1 MRTPTQKIMTNKI
14 INIENRAG
22 KIKLNDS
29 VNKDSA
35 DQLIDELEQLYGET
49 AVASNMQIGDITCSA
64 ENALESVNVE
74 INSPGGSVM
83 EGQRIY
89 NALKGI
95 SSRGV
100 EVITTVSGLAASMGS
115 VILMAGDQRKMTHGS
130 RIMIHEASVMA
141 YGDADDLRK
150 QSKLLESISSEIAEI
165 YAEKANGTAEDM
177 RELMKNETW
186 MSASE
191 AEQAGFVDVVIK
203 DGKESVENKS
213 NQPQTTNKTTM
224 FSKDKDLTAKLE
236 ASQAEV
242 TDLEAT
248 ITKREA
254 ESVTLSEDLNVAN
267 ALVSEYEATIKD
279 LTAQIEASTLAAEE
293 TLAAVEVSKAEAAEK
308 AAQLEAKD
316 SEIEQ
321 AKEITD
327 EAVSAKAAELVQVTT
342 HQPVADHCKEEVEDL
357 YTQYTNLK
365 AIDPVK
371 AGAFWRENEAAI
383 KASV

>member
-1 MRTPTQKIMTNKI
+1 MKTPTPKTMTNKI

-150 QSKLLESISSEIAEI
+150 QSNILESISAEIAVI
-165 YAEKANGTAEDM
+165 YAEKANGSAEDM
-177 RELMKNETW
+177 RALMKDETW
-186 MSASE
+186 MTASE
-191 AEQAGFVDVVIK
+191 AKEAGFVDVIIK
-203 DGKESVENKS
+203 DGKESADNNS
-213 NQPQTTNKTTM
+213 NQPQPTNNKPM

-254 ESVTLSEDLNVAN
+254 ESVTLSEDLTASN
-267 ALVSEYEATIKD
+267 ALVSEYEATIKE
-279 LTAQIEASTLAAEE
+279 LTAQLEASEQATAQTVEAAE
-293 TLAAVEVSKAEAAEK
+293 TIKAEAAEK
-308 AAQLEAKD
+308 VAQLEAKD
-316 SEIEQ
+316 AEIEQ

-327 EAVSAKAAELVQVTT
+327 EAVSAKAAELVQVSA
-342 HQPVADHCKEEVEDL
+342 HAPVAEISDEEPTEV
-357 YTQYTNLK
+357 T
-365 AIDPVK
+365 
-371 AGAFWRENEAAI
+371 REEFNAMSPRARTDFSKNGGKI
-383 KASV
+383 ITD

>member
-1 MRTPTQKIMTNKI
+1 MKNNI

-35 DQLIDELEQLYGET
+35 DQLIDELEKLYGES

-64 ENALESVNVE
+64 ENALEVVDVE

-100 EVITTVSGLAASMGS
+100 EVVTTVNGIAASMGS

-141 YGDADDLRK
+141 YGDANDLRK
-150 QSKLLESISSEIAEI
+150 QSNILESISSEIAAI
-165 YAEKANGTAEDM
+165 YAERANGTAEDM
-177 RELMKNETW
+177 RQLMKDETW
-186 MSASE
+186 MTASE
-191 AEQAGFVDVVIK
+191 AEEAGFVDVIIK
-203 DGKESVENKS
+203 DGKESENS
-213 NQPQTTNKTTM
+213 NQPPTPNNNIM

-242 TDLEAT
+242 TDLEAI

-254 ESVTLSEDLNVAN
+254 ESVTLSEDLTIAN
-267 ALVSEYEATIKD
+267 ALASEYEATIKD
-279 LTAQIEASTLAAEE
+279 LTAQL
-293 TLAAVEVSKAEAAEK
+293 EAAEAV
-308 AAQLEAKD
+308 AAEVKTKDAEIEAKD
-316 SEIEQ
+316 AEIEQ
-321 AKEITD
+321 AKEVTD
-327 EAVSAKAAELVQVTT
+327 AIVSAKAAELVQANT
-342 HQPVADHCKEEVEDL
+342 HQPVADRGDEEVEDL

-371 AGAFWRENEAAI
+371 AGIFWRENEAAI

>member
-1 MRTPTQKIMTNKI
+1 MTNKI

-29 VNKDSA
+29 VNKNSA
-35 DQLIDELEQLYGET
+35 DQLIDELEQLYGES

-115 VILMAGDQRKMTHGS
+115 VILMAGDQRKMTQGS

-141 YGDADDLRK
+141 YGDANDLRK
-150 QSKLLESISSEIAEI
+150 QSNILESISSEIAEI

-177 RELMKNETW
+177 RELMKDETW
-186 MSASE
+186 MTASE
-191 AEQAGFVDVVIK
+191 AKKAGFVDVIIK
-203 DGKESVENKS
+203 DGKESADNNS
-213 NQPQTTNKTTM
+213 NQPQPTNNNIM

-254 ESVTLSEDLNVAN
+254 ESVTLSEDLTASN
-267 ALVSEYEATIKD
+267 ALVSEYEATIKE
-279 LTAQIEASTLAAEE
+279 LSAQVEALE
-293 TLAAVEVSKAEAAEK
+293 AVKAEVAEQ

-316 SEIEQ
+316 ADIEQ
-321 AKEITD
+321 AKEITE
-327 EAVSAKAAELVQVTT
+327 EAVSAKAAELVQATT
-342 HQPVADHCKEEVEDL
+342 HQPVADHCMDEVEDL

-383 KASV
+383 KAAI

>member
-1 MRTPTQKIMTNKI
+1 MRNNI

-35 DQLIDELEQLYGET
+35 DQLIDELEQLYGAS
-49 AVASNMQIGDITCSA
+49 AVATNMQIGDVTCSA

-150 QSKLLESISSEIAEI
+150 QSNILESISSEIAEI
-165 YAEKANGTAEDM
+165 YAEKANGSAEDM
-177 RELMKNETW
+177 RELMKDETW
-186 MSASE
+186 MTASE
-191 AEQAGFVDVVIK
+191 AEKAGFVDVIIK
-203 DGKESVENKS
+203 DGKESADNNS
-213 NQPQTTNKTTM
+213 NQPQPTNNKPM

-242 TDLEAT
+242 TDLEST

-254 ESVTLSEDLNVAN
+254 ESVTLSEDLTTAN

-279 LTAQIEASTLAAEE
+279 L
-293 TLAAVEVSKAEAAEK
+293 
-308 AAQLEAKD
+308 AAQLEASAQATAETVEAAETIKAEVAEKADLLEAKD
-316 SEIEQ
+316 AEIEQ

-342 HQPVADHCKEEVEDL
+342 HQPVADLGDEANNKLSSDEFWAEYKQVGEERGLEAKNVW
-357 YTQYTNLK
+357 Y
-365 AIDPVK
+365 A
-371 AGAFWRENEAAI
+371 EN
-383 KASV
+383 KHRKL